1 MGQSIDKN
9 WPSGL
14 IVGLTGG
21 IGSGKSAV
29 ARLLAHFDLPV
40 IDADAVG
47 HQVTS
52 EPTVQ
57 AALREAFGSQIFAA
71 KGELIRERLAAIVF
85 ADPRARQRLNDIV
98 HPLMRTHID
107 QQVSAFRSAGHPI
120 VVVDAALLGEARLVS
135 NMDVL
140 VVVYAPFAERI
151 ERIRRRNGLSVEEV
165 LRRVNAQMPLEEK
178 LRLADYVVEN
188 TGSLLALRRKVRALY
203 SWLLERWRERA

>member
-1 MGQSIDKN
+1 M
-9 WPSGL
+9 
-14 IVGLTGG
+14 
-21 IGSGKSAV
+21 

-57 AALREAFGSQIFAA
+57 AALQEAFGRQIFAA

-85 ADPRARQRLNDIV
+85 ADPKARQRLNDIV
-98 HPLMRTHID
+98 HPLMRTRID
-107 QQVSAFRSAGHPI
+107 QQVTACRSAGHPI
-120 VVVDAALLGEARLVS
+120 VVVDAALLGEATLVS

-140 VVVYAPFAERI
+140 VVVYAPLAERI

-165 LRRVNAQMPLEEK
+165 LKRVNAQMPLEEK

-188 TGSLLALRRKVRALY
+188 TGPLLALRRKVRALY